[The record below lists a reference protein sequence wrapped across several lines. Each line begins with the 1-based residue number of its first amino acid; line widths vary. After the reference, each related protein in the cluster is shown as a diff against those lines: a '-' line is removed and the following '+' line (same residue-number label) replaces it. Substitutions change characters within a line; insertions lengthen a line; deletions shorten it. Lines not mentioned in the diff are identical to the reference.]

1 VAKDTKERARD
12 IIEVLADLWPA
23 TFAVEPGRR
32 RPLKVGIDVDILAA
46 AGGAILPL
54 ELKIALGA
62 YVKAKTYLRALQ
74 EGKPRIGLDGQPA
87 GVVSAQD
94 AAHARWRIERKIA
107 EESARV
113 RGRGLAVERS
123 QRAPSQERGVESRP

>member
-1 VAKDTKERARD
+1 VVKDTKERARD

-23 TFAVEPGRR
+23 AFAVEPGRR
-32 RPLKVGIDVDILAA
+32 RPLKVGIDADILAA

-62 YVKAKTYLRALQ
+62 YVNAKAYLRALR
-74 EGKPRIGLDGQPA
+74 EGELRIGLDGEPA
-87 GVVSAQD
+87 GIVSAPE

-107 EESARV
+107 DESARV
-113 RGRGLAVERS
+113 RWRGLAAERA
-123 QRAPSQERGVESRP
+123 QRASTQERGVESRL